1 MRRALWSVFFV
12 VFGLI
17 ALTFNSA
24 GFAAEEDEEKVAID
38 KLPKAVVD
46 AVKKMFPNAEITGAT
61 KEEEKDDD
69 EDDHDEDD
77 DEKGEKDQDDAKGE
91 DDDDEKPEVLFEVT
105 IKSDGKEID
114 VTVEESGEIE
124 EIERSIDLK
133 DLPTLVTEA
142 LAKKFPGSTL
152 KSAEV
157 VYEVEDGKEELERYE
172 VKLEGADKKE
182 IEATVE
188 IEVEIEVDEE

>member
-105 IKSDGKEID
+105 IKNDGKEID